1 MQAVFHYENLDT
13 AFVFVSI
20 WNTIPFMHEGGLG
33 GAFGKGQ
40 FFFLNSA
47 LNFVKHLDRAG
58 GHLAPRGKKG
68 IEKGGGKTQWTN
80 LADFIALPGVYSGL
94 EYELGSL

>member
-1 MQAVFHYENLDT
+1 M
-13 AFVFVSI
+13 
-20 WNTIPFMHEGGLG
+20 
-33 GAFGKGQ
+33 
-40 FFFLNSA
+40 
-47 LNFVKHLDRAG
+47 DRAG

-94 EYELGSL
+94 EYELGSLWLVHTALPHKENW